1 MSFFYFYLLILV
13 HPYLSLWWMSFPKA
27 GRKSWEALIPGY
39 NYFVMFKITC
49 DKPFWSL
56 LMLFPGVHLIM
67 LATANVSYL
76 RRFGYYSFADTLQ
89 GILFPY
95 LLMYKVTQEQ
105 ALFGPETNWSNSR
118 DTEIR
123 KWGDHIVLFLCLPV
137 IGHVIALAI
146 GAVTREQPGVK
157 SRVKEWGDSILFA
170 LVAASIIRTYVFEP
184 FQIPTGSME
193 KTLLVGDFL
202 FVNKLAYG
210 PKVPVTPLSY
220 PLVHNTVP
228 WINIK
233 SYTTLEKGSYTRLP
247 GFGKVKLND
256 VVVFNF
262 PSGDTAVYDPRMPTG
277 LMGHDYH
284 GVVINEA
291 KRLFSE
297 NFENEIQIIANKL
310 ADSIKKSNPQERY
323 DEAKLYQFTRNIA
336 SSEILIQKSPLFI
349 KDIEKWKNKARKML
363 AEDKIAM
370 DMFTGEI
377 INHFGLVY
385 RPVDKR
391 ENYIKRCVGLPGN
404 RIKIVNS
411 VLFVNGKKS
420 VVSPQQCLL
429 YKIEKSKVSFPGAEE
444 MASRYG
450 LENDPSGARTDF
462 DALESDEYYILNLTS
477 SEKNN
482 IERDFKIK
490 HLNIDNYCKKDFET
504 GLKLGGHMITCE
516 SNPTRNQTIDKIRN
530 SNKGKKTSEESK
542 EKISNSM
549 KLAHLEGKAWNIGKS
564 RWNNQPSYPEEF
576 FMKVIDNNF
585 SNKEYTREYPVG
597 IYSIDFAWIESKK
610 CIEIDGDQHQRFEE
624 YRKRDERK
632 DKLLKEEGW
641 EILRIKWKDLYQDP
655 SNWIEK
661 SYQFIHTE
669 R

>member
-76 RRFGYYSFADTLQ
+76 RRFGYYSFTDTLQ

-95 LLMYKVTQEQ
+95 LLMYKVIQEQ
-105 ALFGPETNWSNSR
+105 AVFGAETNWSNSR

-137 IGHVIALAI
+137 VGHVIALAI

-220 PLVHNTVP
+220 PLVHNTIP
-228 WINIK
+228 WVNIK

-247 GFGKVKLND
+247 GFGKVNRND
-256 VVVFNF
+256 VVVFNY
-262 PSGDTAVYDPRMPTG
+262 PSGDTAVYDPRMPDG

-284 GVVINEA
+284 GIVNEEA
-291 KRLFSE
+291 FYQFNSSAE
-297 NFENEIQIIANKL
+297 NGQKYRELNDKL
-310 ADSIKKSNPQERY
+310 LKQGRTKQEADSIANDIFYRY
-323 DEAKLYQFTRNIA
+323 
-336 SSEILIQKSPLFI
+336 FI
-349 KDIEKWKNKARKML
+349 ETNWKWKQLAREKL
-363 AEDKIAM
+363 SR
-370 DMFTGEI
+370 GEFPGEP
-377 INHFGLVY
+377 NEMTHGGLIY

-391 ENYIKRCVGLPGN
+391 ENYIKRCVGIPGDKL
-404 RIKIVNS
+404 KIVNS
-411 VLFVNGKKS
+411 VLYVNGKS
-420 VVSPQQCLL
+420 AYVSPEQCLK
-429 YKIEKSKVSFPGAEE
+429 YKIEKTKVTFPNQEE
-444 MASRYG
+444 MFSRYG
-450 LENDPSGARTDF
+450 LENDPSGARIDF
-462 DALESDEYYILNLTS
+462 ETRDQTYYFFNLTR
-477 SEKNN
+477 SEKQK
-482 IERDFKIK
+482 IEKDFKIK
-490 HLNIDNYCKKDFET
+490 LEVDITPQYSKSKDYKPNIGELIDNIRTFPKDFYVNNNVTNFEEFQVPFKGKVVDFKKENIAYYRRIITAYEGHKLEEKKD
-504 GLKLGGHMITCE
+504 GIY
-516 SNPTRNQTIDKIRN
+516 ID
-530 SNKGKKTSEESK
+530 GKKTTNYKIQMNYYWLMGDNRYNSADSRIWGFVPEDHVVGRASLVWFSK
-542 EKISNSM
+542 SAYMGIRWERLF
-549 KLAHLEGKAWNIGKS
+549 KL
-564 RWNNQPSYPEEF
+564 
-576 FMKVIDNNF
+576 
-585 SNKEYTREYPVG
+585 
-597 IYSIDFAWIESKK
+597 
-610 CIEIDGDQHQRFEE
+610 
-624 YRKRDERK
+624 
-632 DKLLKEEGW
+632 
-641 EILRIKWKDLYQDP
+641 IK
-655 SNWIEK
+655 
-661 SYQFIHTE
+661 
-669 R
+669 